1 MKNAK
6 WVVAVMMIMVSVSM
20 FIGCTN
26 PPEAEKSA
34 AKTAMDAAVAAE
46 APRYARADF
55 EAAMQLWDTSEV
67 QVQEKKYKEA
77 KRGYLAASAAF
88 EKAEAAV
95 AAGKKALVGEVNADE
110 LNAAIARLEAD
121 WENLQVLAKKLGAKL
136 EKKKLWEADAK
147 SFAEGLKAAKNMSAA
162 DPVSA
167 KLKLDFLRP
176 FIDSYTKIFKQLEA
190 VPAKPKT
197 TRYE

>member
-6 WVVAVMMIMVSVSM
+6 LLTVVMILALAVTFS
-20 FIGCTN
+20 GCTRI
-26 PPEAEKSA
+26 PEAEKSA
-34 AKTAMDAAVAAE
+34 AKTAMDAAIAAE
-46 APRYARADF
+46 APRYAHADF
-55 EAAMQLWDTSEV
+55 EAAMQLWDTSEA

-167 KLKLDFLRP
+167 KLKIDALRP
-176 FIDSYTKIFKQLEA
+176 FIDAYTAIFKQIEA
-190 VPAKPKT
+190 AP
-197 TRYE
+197 

>member
-6 WVVAVMMIMVSVSM
+6 WVVAVMMIMASVCT

-55 EAAMQLWDTSEV
+55 EAAIKLWGASEA
-67 QVQEKKYKEA
+67 QMQEKKYKEA
-77 KRGYLAASAAF
+77 KQGYLTAKAAF
-88 EKAEAAV
+88 EKALGAV
-95 AAGKKALVGEVNADE
+95 AAGKKALAGEVNPEE

-121 WENLQVLAKKLGAKL
+121 WENLQVLARKVDAKL
-136 EKKKLWEADAK
+136 EKKKLWEADARTF
-147 SFAEGLKAAKNMSAA
+147 SEGLKAAKNMIAA

-167 KLKLDFLRP
+167 KLKIDALRP
-176 FIDSYTKIFKQLEA
+176 FIEAYTAIFKQIEA
-190 VPAKPKT
+190 AS
-197 TRYE
+197 

>member
-6 WVVAVMMIMVSVSM
+6 LLTVVMILALAVTFS
-20 FIGCTN
+20 GCTRI
-26 PPEAEKSA
+26 PEAEKSA
-34 AKTAMDAAVAAE
+34 AKTAMDAAIAAE
-46 APRYARADF
+46 APRYAHADF
-55 EAAMQLWDTSEV
+55 EAAMQLWDTSEA

-77 KRGYLAASAAF
+77 KQGYLAARAAF

-110 LNAAIARLEAD
+110 LNAVIARLEAD

-167 KLKLDFLRP
+167 KLKIDALRP
-176 FIDSYTKIFKQLEA
+176 FIDAYTAIFKQIEA
-190 VPAKPKT
+190 AP
-197 TRYE
+197 

>member
-6 WVVAVMMIMVSVSM
+6 LLAVVMILALAVTFS
-20 FIGCTN
+20 GCSRI
-26 PPEAEKSA
+26 PEAEKSA

-55 EAAMQLWDTSEV
+55 EAATQLWETSEA
-67 QVQEKKYKEA
+67 QMQEKKYKEA
-77 KRGYLAASAAF
+77 KHGYLAARAAF

-110 LNAAIARLEAD
+110 LNAVIARLEAD
-121 WENLQVLAKKLGAKL
+121 WENLQVLAKKVGTKL

-147 SFAEGLKAAKNMSAA
+147 SFAEGLKAAKNMIAT

-167 KLKLDFLRP
+167 KLKIDALRP
-176 FIDSYTKIFKQLEA
+176 FIDAYTAIFKQIEA
-190 VPAKPKT
+190 AP
-197 TRYE
+197 

>member
-6 WVVAVMMIMVSVSM
+6 LLAVLMILALAVTFS
-20 FIGCTN
+20 GCTQA
-26 PPEAEKSA
+26 PEAEKSA

-55 EAAMQLWDTSEV
+55 EAAMQLWDISEV

-77 KRGYLAASAAF
+77 KQGYLAARAAF

-110 LNAAIARLEAD
+110 LNAVIARLEAD
-121 WENLQVLAKKLGAKL
+121 WENLQVLAKKMSTKL

-147 SFAEGLKAAKNMSAA
+147 NFAEGLKAAKNMVAT

-167 KLKLDFLRP
+167 KLKIDALRP
-176 FIDSYTKIFKQLEA
+176 FIDAYIAIFKQLEA
-190 VPAKPKT
+190 APAKPKT